1 MPSRKLLQIN
11 VTANWG
17 STGRIAE
24 DIGALAMQQGWESH
38 IAYGRKSAGG
48 LSHAVRIGGPVD
60 VGMHLLKTRALDAH
74 GLGSRRATA
83 CFIEKIRTISPDIV
97 HLHNIHGYYL
107 NYPLLF
113 DFLKHYGRPVV
124 WTLHDCWAYTGHC
137 AFYDSPACDRW
148 KTGCHDC
155 PQLRS
160 YPASVMADRSCANYR
175 QKKDSFLGV
184 PDLTLVAVSDWAAR
198 ELSSSFLSGYPIVTI
213 KNGVDLD
220 VFKIRAHA
228 GRAAGAKMVLG
239 VASVWSDR
247 KGLTDFVEL
256 RKLLPPEYEIML
268 VGLSGRQLRNLPP
281 GIRGLQRTDSS
292 EKLSELYNMADVY
305 VNPTAEDNFPTTNI
319 EALACGTPVVA
330 YDTGGSAEAVGADT
344 GAIVRRGDV
353 AALAREIVKVCDGR
367 SAFADACRERAVRL
381 YGKAACYQRY
391 LDPYASL
398 ARTHKST
405 SKQNYNT

>member
-1 MPSRKLLQIN
+1 
-11 VTANWG
+11 
-17 STGRIAE
+17 
-24 DIGALAMQQGWESH
+24 
-38 IAYGRKSAGG
+38 
-48 LSHAVRIGGPVD
+48 
-60 VGMHLLKTRALDAH
+60 
-74 GLGSRRATA
+74 
-83 CFIEKIRTISPDIV
+83 
-97 HLHNIHGYYL
+97 
-107 NYPLLF
+107 
-113 DFLKHYGRPVV
+113 
-124 WTLHDCWAYTGHC
+124 
-137 AFYDSPACDRW
+137 
-148 KTGCHDC
+148 
-155 PQLRS
+155 
-160 YPASVMADRSCANYR
+160 
-175 QKKDSFLGV
+175 
-184 PDLTLVAVSDWAAR
+184 
-198 ELSSSFLSGYPIVTI
+198 
-213 KNGVDLD
+213 
-220 VFKIRAHA
+220 
-228 GRAAGAKMVLG
+228 
-239 VASVWSDR
+239 
-247 KGLTDFVEL
+247 
-256 RKLLPPEYEIML
+256 ML

-391 LDPYASL
+391 LDLYASL